1 MKKYIPLILLFLHN
15 SYLSAQQIIPA
26 SDEFDR
32 TCNIDNWV
40 DLDTL
45 EGWNATQLETL
56 DINQTAEGQMT
67 LMPYTTAWFA
77 DRRSN
82 LIFKEVSGNFVFT
95 THVSV
100 TNRAG
105 DGIPSNAS
113 QYSLAGPLI
122 RAPRDFTDPANR
134 SNNGEDFIFLSCGFA
149 STSHPSCSGCQGPHF
164 EVKSTNNSNSQLEVI
179 SIDTA
184 AATIRIVRVDNAVL
198 ALYKLSDGDWTI
210 RQRYDRPD
218 LPDVMQVG
226 LCAYTDWNKVS
237 SVSTAFHNAYTLAD
251 TITNDPSPGTAFTP
265 DLIGEFD
272 FARFESF
279 EIPSEFEG
287 SDFSSASDV
296 SDLQLLDIL
305 GYESEHT
312 GLQGWK
318 IWQGT
323 DGDWEN
329 SDNWSGNSVPMI
341 SDSILIPNCGCDALS
356 YPTLPIGNNFTYA
369 SLIVEN
375 GGQLSVPESTTLTF
389 DLSGNNSRFIN
400 DGTILNS
407 GQFEVIN
414 ILGRVVEN
422 NGILDCDDIST
433 CLFQE

>member
-1 MKKYIPLILLFLHN
+1 MKNHLLFLIIHLVCIQ
-15 SYLSAQQIIPA
+15 LSAQQTIPA

-32 TCNIDNWV
+32 TCNLDNWT

-45 EGWNATQLETL
+45 EGWHATQLETL
-56 DINQTAEGQMT
+56 DINQTESGQMT
-67 LMPYTTAWFA
+67 LMPYTTAWFN

-95 THVSV
+95 THVVV

-105 DGIPSNAS
+105 DDIPSSAS

-122 RAPRDFTDPANR
+122 RAPRNFTDPVNR
-134 SNNGEDFIFLSCGFA
+134 TNNGEDFIFLSCGFA
-149 STSHPSCSGCQGPHF
+149 STNHPTCSGCQGPHF
-164 EVKSTNNSNSQLEVI
+164 EVKSTNNSSSQLEVI

-184 AATIRIVRVDNAVL
+184 AATIRIARIDNAVI
-198 ALYKLSDGDWTI
+198 ALYKLPDGEWTV
-210 RQRYDRPD
+210 RQRYNRPD
-218 LPDVMQVG
+218 LPDEMQVG

-237 SVSTAFHNAYTLAD
+237 SVSTSFHNTYTLAD

-265 DLIGEFD
+265 DLVGKFD

-279 EIPSEFEG
+279 ETPTEYEG
-287 SDFSSASDV
+287 SNFASE
-296 SDLQLLDIL
+296 SDISDTELLDIL
-305 GYESEHT
+305 GYDSEHT

-318 IWQGT
+318 VWQGA
-323 DGDWEN
+323 N
-329 SDNWSGNSVPMI
+329 SDWTNPNNWSDGSLPMV
-341 SDSILIPNCGCDALS
+341 SDSILIPNCGCDALD
-356 YPTLPIGNNFTYA
+356 YPSLPIGNNYTYA
-369 SLIVEN
+369 SLIIEE
-375 GGQLSVPESTTLTF
+375 GGQLTVPESSTLTF
-389 DLSGNNSRFIN
+389 DLSGINSRFIN

-414 ILGRVVEN
+414 TLGRVVEN
-422 NGILDCDDIST
+422 KGVLDCDDVGT